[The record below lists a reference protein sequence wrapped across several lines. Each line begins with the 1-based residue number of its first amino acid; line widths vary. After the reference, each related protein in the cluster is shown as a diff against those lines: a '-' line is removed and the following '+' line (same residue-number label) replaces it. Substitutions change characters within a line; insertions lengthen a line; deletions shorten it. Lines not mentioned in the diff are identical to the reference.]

1 MRNIG
6 IKVSFET
13 LKSLPVLPTEELIL
27 KVPENLLSSTVIDT
41 VAFT

>member
-1 MRNIG
+1 MHDVR

-13 LKSLPVLPTEELIL
+13 LKSLPVLPTKKLVL
-27 KVPENLLSSTVIDT
+27 KVPEDLLSGTIVDT